1 LDSKNLLVKESHNEI
16 LEIKKILEHLRLV
29 LEKIDPSEFAKIIN
43 EANIV
48 FISTNGLTG
57 RTPYIRKNQLQ
68 RSFRPTKR

>member
-57 RTPYIRKNQLQ
+57 RTPYIRKNQL
-68 RSFRPTKR
+68 